1 MNRYLLNLVLFLT
14 LSIHSVSLAQ
24 PGNCG
29 NPGQDPCNPPAP
41 VPITGIEWVIGSG
54 ILLGG
59 GYLAKRRRKPEE
71 E

>member
-1 MNRYLLNLVLFLT
+1 MNKSNLFLLFLLLLFCPT
-14 LSIHSVSLAQ
+14 ILLAQ
-24 PGNCG
+24 PGGCPD
-29 NPGQDPCNPPAP
+29 PGDPACNPPQP